1 MEHRIKELDYLK
13 SILILLMV
21 AFHLVYIGD
30 KYPYIKQIVYTFH
43 MPAFLIISG
52 YLTNVQK
59 DIKSFMRKLLWIFIP
74 YLCLETGYVLMSHIL
89 PVRENVPEISSSI
102 LLHKIFIKPLG
113 PYWYLHTLIIC
124 SLLYYLTFRYTRM
137 KTISQVIL
145 LGLGLFAVSYWG
157 GIIVLANAI
166 YFLAGV
172 IIKQSKLPFIRIFQ
186 PSLLALVPMI
196 LLCCFPDNLNRGIL
210 AGITIT
216 YLAIIISLYAHSYLS
231 KGIRQC
237 SYFIG
242 RNTLVIFLFSPLFTI
257 LCKMFLPF
265 LFFEPTGI
273 LFMIISVAIT
283 VSGCIIIA
291 WSLDKLRFSRFFFGQ
306 DAILNQQEEIQD

>member
-102 LLHKIFIKPLG
+102 LLHKIFILPDFPLYPHENNITG
-113 PYWYLHTLIIC
+113 NIIG
-124 SLLYYLTFRYTRM
+124 S
-137 KTISQVIL
+137 
-145 LGLGLFAVSYWG
+145 
-157 GIIVLANAI
+157 
-166 YFLAGV
+166 
-172 IIKQSKLPFIRIFQ
+172 
-186 PSLLALVPMI
+186 
-196 LLCCFPDNLNRGIL
+196 
-210 AGITIT
+210 
-216 YLAIIISLYAHSYLS
+216 
-231 KGIRQC
+231 
-237 SYFIG
+237 
-242 RNTLVIFLFSPLFTI
+242 
-257 LCKMFLPF
+257 
-265 LFFEPTGI
+265 
-273 LFMIISVAIT
+273 
-283 VSGCIIIA
+283 
-291 WSLDKLRFSRFFFGQ
+291 
-306 DAILNQQEEIQD
+306 